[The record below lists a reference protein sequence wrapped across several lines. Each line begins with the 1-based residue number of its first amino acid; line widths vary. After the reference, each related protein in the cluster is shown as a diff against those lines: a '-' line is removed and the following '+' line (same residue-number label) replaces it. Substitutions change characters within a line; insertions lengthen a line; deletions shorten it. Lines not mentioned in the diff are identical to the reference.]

1 MLSRELNKE
10 TIGLILTTN
19 LNMKRLWQNLTKDLS
34 GMRKIEKKNMLRP
47 FSNEPKCLTR
57 NSDWWQDFSLL
68 IPITEKK
75 WPVFNRKSGP
85 DELSSSYCRVQ
96 M

>member
-47 FSNEPKCLTR
+47 FSKEPK
-57 NSDWWQDFSLL
+57 Q
-68 IPITEKK
+68 
-75 WPVFNRKSGP
+75 
-85 DELSSSYCRVQ
+85 
-96 M
+96 